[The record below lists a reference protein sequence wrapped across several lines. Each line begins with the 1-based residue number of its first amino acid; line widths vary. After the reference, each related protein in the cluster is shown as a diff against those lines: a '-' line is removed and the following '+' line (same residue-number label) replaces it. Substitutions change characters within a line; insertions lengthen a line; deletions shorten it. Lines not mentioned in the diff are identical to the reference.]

1 MTTETLSPEPVV
13 TVAPGPVRA
22 RWPRML
28 KTKHGV
34 VGAVMALVVLAVAAV
49 GPFVAPHAIDQ
60 PIGAPGSAPDGSAL
74 LGTDYLGRD
83 VLSRLL
89 HGGFS
94 VVWVAVLSAALIY
107 LVGTAIGLMAG
118 ISRSWVDPLLMRTV
132 DLFIVFPPLVLLL
145 VLIAGAGN
153 KTWVLVLG
161 VVLVLAPGVAR
172 IVRSVTLEISTKNY
186 VEAAV
191 LRGERTSAVL
201 IREVLPNILPTIV
214 ADFGVRFLGAVFI
227 IANLDFLGF
236 GAQPPAANWA
246 LMIAEN
252 RVIISTNPW
261 SVFAPGLLLAMLTI
275 AVNLMGDAFVGTR
288 SNSGAQS

>member
-1 MTTETLSPEPVV
+1 MTNDIVGADPAAST
-13 TVAPGPVRA
+13 ARKRA
-22 RWPRML
+22 HDRWPRML
-28 KTKHGV
+28 RTKHGV
-34 VGAVMALVVLAVAAV
+34 IGAVMAAAVLAVAV
-49 GPFVAPHAIDQ
+49 IGPSVASHPIDE
-60 PIGAPGSAPDGSAL
+60 PLGAPGSAPGDWA

-94 VVWVAVLSAALIY
+94 VVWVALLSAALIY
-107 LVGTAIGLMAG
+107 LSGTAVGLIAG
-118 ISRSWVDPLLMRTV
+118 ISRSWLDPLLMRTV
-132 DLFIVFPPLVLLL
+132 DVFIVFPPLVLLL

-172 IVRSVTLEISTKNY
+172 IVRSATLEISTKNY

-201 IREVLPNILPTIV
+201 VREILPNILPAIV

-236 GAQPPAANWA
+236 GAQPPTANWA

-252 RVIISTNPW
+252 RVIIGTNPW

-288 SNSGAQS
+288 SKSGAE